1 MVNNVLA
8 PHFHEKLVTSMKDAP
23 FSLLFDEATDV
34 GVIKSACMVICR
46 FDEESET
53 VSSDFFRLIE
63 RADAAT
69 LFAGIEFSFR
79 EDGVSFD
86 NLIGFASDGAN
97 AMLGRHNFVKSR
109 LLEKQPNLFVI
120 HCICHVAALCASH
133 ACKAAI
139 PDEVEQLLRDTY
151 IIIFPSK

>member
-1 MVNNVLA
+1 
-8 PHFHEKLVTSMKDAP
+8 
-23 FSLLFDEATDV
+23 
-34 GVIKSACMVICR
+34 MVIRR

-53 VSSDFFRLIE
+53 VRSDFFRLIELGE

-97 AMLGRHNFVKSR
+97 AMLSRHNSVKSR

-120 HCICHVAALCASH
+120 HCICHVAALCAFH
-133 ACKAAI
+133 ACISTSSFSQKSLCSMSFI
-139 PDEVEQLLRDTY
+139 KSLSSSTRSL
-151 IIIFPSK
+151 F